1 MPDREVKHSKT
12 GRTNVR
18 LPPTGTL
25 LWPRWGR
32 SASHRLNALELRSF
46 SSARTRSVAL
56 NRTRMNVSCATSSR
70 RLAPKSSAPVPRPI
84 RCLAQSGAS
93 LPPRTSSVGLPSP
106 RSAPA
111 LVRRRTEKIRGASFF
126 LQHGA
131 RPPDVYEQT
140 STEVPMRPYPLR
152 RDIRSNTAAP
162 AASGRHDPSP
172 EANAGIQMTSW
183 TV

>member
-56 NRTRMNVSCATSSR
+56 NRTRMKMHYVNYNVLGGGALNFLSSR
-70 RLAPKSSAPVPRPI
+70 VGGNGVTRFFAQQFDGLADGS
-84 RCLAQSGAS
+84 
-93 LPPRTSSVGLPSP
+93 
-106 RSAPA
+106 
-111 LVRRRTEKIRGASFF
+111 
-126 LQHGA
+126 
-131 RPPDVYEQT
+131 
-140 STEVPMRPYPLR
+140 
-152 RDIRSNTAAP
+152 
-162 AASGRHDPSP
+162 
-172 EANAGIQMTSW
+172 
-183 TV
+183 

>member
-56 NRTRMNVSCATSSR
+56 NRTRMKIHYVNYDVLEGRALNFLSSR
-70 RLAPKSSAPVPRPI
+70 RALNFLSAVAVPI
-84 RCLAQSGAS
+84 VA
-93 LPPRTSSVGLPSP
+93 
-106 RSAPA
+106 A
-111 LVRRRTEKIRGASFF
+111 LERAGRRTGSG
-126 LQHGA
+126 L
-131 RPPDVYEQT
+131 T
-140 STEVPMRPYPLR
+140 SRQEEENPCG
-152 RDIRSNTAAP
+152 S
-162 AASGRHDPSP
+162 
-172 EANAGIQMTSW
+172 
-183 TV
+183 